1 MEKKAR
7 GIPPG
12 KERKVMGYMKPLT
25 PEFREQINES
35 IKSQEIELDSCQNT
49 PYVAVIRVGLR
60 ALENLINAL
69 PDGYPIPMKR
79 SDGE

>member
-1 MEKKAR
+1 
-7 GIPPG
+7 
-12 KERKVMGYMKPLT
+12 MGYMKPLT

-49 PYVAVIRVGLR
+49 PYVVARRVGLQ

-69 PDGYPIPMKR
+69 PDGYPIPMER
-79 SDGE
+79 SGGE